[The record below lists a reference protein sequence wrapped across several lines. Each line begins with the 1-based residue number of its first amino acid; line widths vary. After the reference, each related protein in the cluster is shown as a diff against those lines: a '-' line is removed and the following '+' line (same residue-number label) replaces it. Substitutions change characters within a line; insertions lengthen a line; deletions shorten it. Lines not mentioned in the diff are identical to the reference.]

1 MTTRIFCGL
10 TSLLSILFDD
20 HVNGPDYAYLTNK
33 NLDRNYISN
42 QKNFKITIMVNLVV
56 LVLVQMKIEIFK
68 KSVDESH
75 QINDNEENQE
85 TNSEYNKNT
94 VRIVLVMICLTL
106 LITLGWSF
114 QEDERGN
121 RLWVIVAY
129 NFILTNVLPIVLIKR
144 NQNLCDFCKNQFPF
158 IGQKTSKPQS
168 CTVVIHPNLNSRS
181 KIHDVH
187 VEESNVASILANDI
201 FENSLKNLYESIP
214 IY

>member
-1 MTTRIFCGL
+1 MTTRIFCAL

-33 NLDRNYISN
+33 DLDRNYQN
-42 QKNFKITIMVNLVV
+42 QNYKITILVNLVV
-56 LVLVQMKIEIFK
+56 LVLVQIKIEIFK

-75 QINDNEENQE
+75 QINDSEENQE

-114 QEDERGN
+114 QEDEKGS

-158 IGQKTSKPQS
+158 IRQKISTPQS
-168 CTVVIHPNLNSRS
+168 CTVVIHPNFNSRS
-181 KIHDVH
+181 RTHDVH
-187 VEESNVASILANDI
+187 VEESYFASVLPNVI

-214 IY
+214 LY

>member
-1 MTTRIFCGL
+1 MIRYLSIFYHPILNNFDDEKIVMTTRIFCGL

-85 TNSEYNKNT
+85 TNSEYNKN
-94 VRIVLVMICLTL
+94 
-106 LITLGWSF
+106 S
-114 QEDERGN
+114 
-121 RLWVIVAY
+121 
-129 NFILTNVLPIVLIKR
+129 
-144 NQNLCDFCKNQFPF
+144 DF
-158 IGQKTSKPQS
+158 
-168 CTVVIHPNLNSRS
+168 NSRCQ
-181 KIHDVH
+181 
-187 VEESNVASILANDI
+187 
-201 FENSLKNLYESIP
+201 
-214 IY
+214 